1 MEIVTHEGKTFEK
14 IVYAEKVVKGREFQS
29 CIFNN
34 CDFSNSDFSYNKF
47 LDCTFNGCNLSLM
60 KLHGTT
66 LNNTAFKNCKILGV
80 NFSEC
85 DDFLFTVRFE
95 NCVLNY
101 ASFMGKKMAKTK
113 FVQTDLKEVSFAE
126 TNLTGSVFDQTDLT
140 GAIFNNTNLT
150 LANLVTA
157 YNYAIDPQLNIIKK
171 ASFSLQDLP
180 GLLTRFNIKIV

>member
-1 MEIVTHEGKTFEK
+1 MDIVTHEGKTFEK

-29 CIFNN
+29 CIFNI

-47 LDCTFNGCNLSLM
+47 LDCTFNECNLSIM
-60 KLHGTT
+60 KFRGSMLS
-66 LNNTAFKNCKILGV
+66 NAIFKNCKILGV

-95 NCVLNY
+95 SCILNY

-113 FVQTDLKEVSFAE
+113 FIQTDLKDVSFAE
-126 TNLTGSVFDQTDLT
+126 ANLTGSVFDQTDLT

-150 LANLVTA
+150 AANLVTA
-157 YNYAIDPQLNIIKK
+157 FNYAIDPQLNIIKK

-180 GLLTRFNIKIV
+180 GLLTRYNIKIV